1 MLSPISHKQK
11 KEENNNKGF
20 FYIFNRDFSF
30 IKYKKIEK
38 PLNVCFLKKSK
49 IKKNEIIQK
58 DEKEKANTL
67 DVNVNKNK
75 ISLKEIVNRLY
86 YTQTQKKF
94 GLKEIKKNLKLTEY
108 VALNFAKEKLFLN
121 QMNKILC
128 QNNKI

>member
-1 MLSPISHKQK
+1 VLSPIIKNK
-11 KEENNNKGF
+11 KNKEENNKGF

-30 IKYKKIEK
+30 IKYKKIKK
-38 PLNVCFLKKSK
+38 PLNVCFLKKNK
-49 IKKNEIIQK
+49 NKKNEIIQK
-58 DEKEKANTL
+58 DDKANSL

-108 VALNFAKEKLFLN
+108 VALNFAKEKLFLS
-121 QMNKILC
+121 QMDKILC